1 MIKQMI
7 LNRWTGVNLQ
17 YPVED
22 IAEFIVNHSPQGSSS
37 YSQICDCLRQI
48 FYASHT
54 SGNFILL
61 ALDQE
66 DYISGVLV
74 VQSEA
79 DSSSEHNIM
88 HFATFTSDLNRQ
100 QQLDMLSNA
109 MKICAGN
116 LWFSMED
123 SQVEEGLLEE
133 IGFSPKDS
141 YMYLER

>member
-1 MIKQMI
+1 MI

-22 IAEFIVNHSPQGSSS
+22 IAEFIVNHSPEGSPSHL
-37 YSQICDCLRQI
+37 QICECLRQI
-48 FYASHT
+48 FQASYT
-54 SGNFILL
+54 PGNFILL
-61 ALDQE
+61 ALDDE
-66 DYISGVLV
+66 DFISGALV
-74 VQSEA
+74 VKTDGHS
-79 DSSSEHNIM
+79 DSEHTIM
-88 HFATFTSDLNRQ
+88 HFATYTGDHCRQ

-123 SQVEEGLLEE
+123 SQVEAGMLEE